1 MQLIETS
8 FSNKLLAKTHA
19 SNSAQADATLGQW
32 LRPNLLHLQPH
43 NGPTCPD
50 RGVLINGVTGLMNN
64 ESAVMTRE
72 SFSNYINLGGY
83 DYIGRG
89 PDELR
94 TVEQKQKAL
103 EVATNL
109 GLTGLILVGATA
121 TMTDALYLAEHFEA
135 SGSSIKVVA
144 VPATVDG
151 NIHHNYI

>member
-1 MQLIETS
+1 
-8 FSNKLLAKTHA
+8 
-19 SNSAQADATLGQW
+19 
-32 LRPNLLHLQPH
+32 
-43 NGPTCPD
+43 
-50 RGVLINGVTGLMNN
+50 MNN

-94 TVEQKQKAL
+94 TAEQKQKAL